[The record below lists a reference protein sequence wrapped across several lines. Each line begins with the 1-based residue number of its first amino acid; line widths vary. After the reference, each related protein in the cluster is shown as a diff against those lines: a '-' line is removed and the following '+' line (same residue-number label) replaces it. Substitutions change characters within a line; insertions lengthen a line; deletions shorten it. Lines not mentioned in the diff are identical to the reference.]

1 MANGGAGRSILSG
14 VAAIAGA
21 VAERGADRLREVLGG
36 RERARVIVV
45 LACVLGLGAADVS
58 TVGASAT
65 ELRHGLHINNT
76 DVGLLV
82 ATTSLVGA
90 LASLPFGVL
99 ADRVRRTTTLAI
111 AIVLWAVAM
120 IWSSSVSSFHDLL
133 VARVFL
139 GAVTASAGPMI
150 ASQIGRASCRERV

>member
-65 ELRHGLHINNT
+65 ELRH
-76 DVGLLV
+76 
-82 ATTSLVGA
+82 
-90 LASLPFGVL
+90 
-99 ADRVRRTTTLAI
+99 
-111 AIVLWAVAM
+111 
-120 IWSSSVSSFHDLL
+120 
-133 VARVFL
+133 
-139 GAVTASAGPMI
+139 
-150 ASQIGRASCRERV
+150 